1 MVKSNA
7 IEISFKSYMRPQRNQ
22 LSIQSG
28 YYQKCSLCE
37 RVETYIQILHG
48 FLVLSDLML
57 CSFTIHI
64 FFSNCII
71 QGLAVPAYQLGKF
84 SQVIFRDMAG
94 VREQKLFAYL
104 AMHSSVVV
112 CCCCCFNSL
121 KCWSPLTATTAALP
135 TVSCCVCCVGEIL
148 PAKALSAVIVLE
160 LIMSILVSS

>member
-48 FLVLSDLML
+48 FLVFSDL
-57 CSFTIHI
+57 I
-64 FFSNCII
+64 FVQFHDFRNRIT
-71 QGLAVPAYQLGKF
+71 QGFAVPAYQLGKF